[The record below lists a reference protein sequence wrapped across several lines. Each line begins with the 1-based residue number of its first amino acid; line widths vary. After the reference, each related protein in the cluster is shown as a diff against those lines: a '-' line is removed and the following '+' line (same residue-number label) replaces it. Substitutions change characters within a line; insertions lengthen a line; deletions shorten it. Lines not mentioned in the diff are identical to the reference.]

1 MKWITAL
8 IIGAVLGIVLPTD
21 VERRDVHRGRI
32 TGTGLGT
39 IQPLDN
45 SPGLLLSV
53 PDVPRRRNRVRLFF
67 NWHSR

>member
-8 IIGAVLGIVLPTD
+8 VFGALVGVILPTALD
-21 VERRDVHRGRI
+21 AGSGVWTDSWAGWATVR
-32 TGTGLGT
+32 
-39 IQPLDN
+39 PLAG

-53 PDVPRRRNRVRLFF
+53 PLFLGAAIALRVVF